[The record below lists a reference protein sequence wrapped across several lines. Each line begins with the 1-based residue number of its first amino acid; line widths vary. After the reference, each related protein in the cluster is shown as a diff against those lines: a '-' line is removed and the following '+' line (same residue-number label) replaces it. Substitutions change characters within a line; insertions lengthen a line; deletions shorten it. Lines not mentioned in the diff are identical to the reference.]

1 MRVLTKQFKENWRAS
16 YDDRLERS
24 ERTHIRIFR
33 KYYKD
38 NYQKAIDKYDQ
49 GVIKPDLIMTTKG
62 LTDLYIQMYQDI
74 GIKQAKW
81 YANNFDKFIKKS
93 VDPNQF
99 LDYWN
104 QAFAKKG
111 RDMAGLRVVS
121 VIATARS
128 AFQDILKKLMQD
140 EAFMAEG
147 AVVQARILRN
157 KFNQV
162 GQYQAERI
170 VRTESALASN
180 YATQQSALQIF
191 PGSQMSKEWIAGSDA
206 RVRPDHARADGQ
218 IVKFDEMFLV
228 GGEKLEY
235 PGDPRGSAG
244 NVINCRCSTA
254 PIPDEDAISN
264 VELEEIGFGMTGLR
278 T

>member
-16 YDDRLERS
+16 YDDRLEKS

-33 KYYKD
+33 KYYKE
-38 NYQKAIDKYDQ
+38 NYQKAIEKYDQ
-49 GVIKPDLIMTTKG
+49 GVIKPDLIMTTKS

-81 YANNFDKFIKKS
+81 YASNFDKFIKKS

-111 RDMAGLRVVS
+111 RDMAGVRVVS

-244 NVINCRCSTA
+244 NVINCRCSQFVLKRFESHSCHMYF
-254 PIPDEDAISN
+254 IC
-264 VELEEIGFGMTGLR
+264 VLYV
-278 T
+278 